1 MRHSS
6 TKNTQGLL
14 PNSMKQ
20 HANLSRLLCASAA
33 FVLLQASNASANP
46 TGATVVSGGI
56 SINTPQVGQLVVN
69 QSTNQAVINWHNFD
83 IGSGESTQFIQ
94 PSSNSVALNRITD
107 GNPTQ
112 ILGNLSANGKL
123 MIVNGSGVFFGANS
137 HVDVAGL
144 IASTSDTTD
153 ADFLAGK
160 TNLSIAGKPD
170 ASIVNKGSITAAQG
184 GLVALI
190 APNVRNDGV
199 IQANLGT
206 VALASA
212 ETASVDFYGDNLY
225 SFALDKETTSAAGD
239 SKSAIENNGIISV
252 GGGKVLLTAK
262 VAKNVVDNVIN
273 NTGIIEA
280 NSAHM
285 EGGTVVLDGGDGNV
299 RVAGKIDASGKT
311 GGKVT
316 VTGENIALAAAD
328 INASGANGGG
338 SVKIGGDYQGKG
350 STPHAKTV
358 TVDANSKINVS
369 ATDTGNGGTSI
380 VWSDEVTDFNGSIL
394 GTGGVNG
401 GNGGLAEVSSKG
413 ELGYNGSADLHATN
427 GNAGLLL
434 LDPNSLFIGSW
445 ADHYIGT
452 DHFVNADSIVAALN
466 GGTNVLATTHYGD
479 APADVNNLSVLS
491 DIIWAGEGSLTLLAN
506 NNIIIEA
513 DIRSSFNGDSTQG
526 AVNIDAGD
534 LVQMTGADISTVGGD
549 INITTDRMTM
559 MGNSTIKTPAGDVT
573 INNSGRFVSTTSD
586 VIDGNNVSLNQ
597 SADGSIQNA
606 INAIGNV
613 NDRSTLNLGNGS
625 WNEDVIINQS
635 RLTLQGDVVGNSVI
649 NAANPLSTVIT
660 VGAGRHDV
668 TVSDLSVSGG
678 AIGIEASNNIRF
690 TLNNSEINST
700 GVGLHLD
707 TTNGASVTNNV
718 FSNNF
723 TGIAGEN
730 TNFTRV
736 DGNNSFQDSFAGVVF
751 SGDQNLTISN
761 NSFSNLFG
769 GIGLLDVVGAPITG
783 NEFRFV
789 NYGITAE
796 GGNSLFISEN
806 NMYYVNYGIT
816 TDGTTGVSIVGNWLY
831 GGFGEFE
838 DTLQEEKVF
847 SEEDNDYGSYGIHV
861 VGGLNSAIVDNEVD
875 HFVTGIGVES
885 STSSSL
891 LSNEVYDTIDDA
903 IFLNGNSH
911 IFAFDNTV
919 NNASNGI
926 HATSNTNVEIVD
938 NDVSDTFEGILAE
951 DNSGMYILE
960 NTLVNNFIGADVINS
975 HGTIINDNDI
985 SQSFYGLVVSE
996 SNNVQLNTNDF
1007 ADNFTGASFFD
1018 SNDAVLTGDI
1028 FTNNSLGIALDNSQN
1043 ARIYEA
1049 SITSGSEDIGIN
1061 IRNGSG
1067 GTLVRGLTIVGGD
1080 IGVLLDGEGS
1090 SMQFESNTS
1099 SFSGQTW
1106 YFQLQNGAMFAG
1118 GSTAQADS
1126 LDASQQK
1133 FENVRAS
1140 DFTLAQRDAAEA
1152 KTIDVEDGIPTIGN
1166 VFYKEFGL
1174 VGLDGLNQF
1183 QEFPFP
1189 AGLFSYA
1196 GRTITNDPG
1205 VTPPTF
1211 DVPSLNLS
1219 LLGSGGATP
1228 PAPAGLTPGQ
1238 LGGLEPAAGGEN
1250 PQALASLEPAAGGE
1264 ANCGN
1269 SFLGSG
1275 FNNKFDIASCS
1286 IKEQQ

>member
-33 FVLLQASNASANP
+33 FVLLQASDAYANP

-56 SINTPQVGQLVVN
+56 SISTPQVGQLVVN

-225 SFALDKETTSAAGD
+225 SFALDKETTSASGD

-299 RVAGKIDASGKT
+299 RVAGKIDASGKA
-311 GGKVT
+311 GGKIT

-328 INASGANGGG
+328 INASGTNGGG

-427 GNAGLLL
+427 GNAGTLL

-452 DHFVNADSIVAALN
+452 DHFVNASSIISALN
-466 GGTNVLATTHYGD
+466 GGTNVLATTAYGD
-479 APADVNNLSVLS
+479 SLADVNNLSVLS
-491 DIIWAGEGSLTLLAN
+491 DIIWSGAGSLTLLAN
-506 NNIIIEA
+506 NNIVIEA
-513 DIRSSFNGDSTQG
+513 DIRSSFNGNATQG
-526 AVNIDAGD
+526 AVTMNAGD

-559 MGNSTIKTPAGDVT
+559 MGNSTIKTPAGNVT
-573 INNSGRFVSTTSD
+573 IDNSGRFVSTASD
-586 VIDGNNVSLNQ
+586 VIDGNNVILNQ

-613 NDRSTLNLGNGS
+613 NDRSILNLGNGS
-625 WNEDVIINQS
+625 WNEDVIINQG
-635 RLTLQGDVVGNSVI
+635 RLALKGNGVGNSVI

-668 TVSDLSVSGG
+668 TVSDLSIVGG
-678 AIGIEASNNIRF
+678 EIGVEASNNIRF
-690 TLNNSEINST
+690 TLNNSEITSA
-700 GVGLHLD
+700 GVGLKLD
-707 TTNGASVTNNV
+707 TTTSASVTKNI
-718 FSNNF
+718 FANNF
-723 TGIAGEN
+723 TDIAGEN

-736 DGNNSFQDSFAGVVF
+736 SGNSFQDSFAGAVF
-751 SGDQNLTISN
+751 SGDQNLAISN
-761 NSFSNLFG
+761 NSFSDLFD
-769 GIGLLDVVGAPITG
+769 GIVLNNVVGSPITG
-783 NEFRFV
+783 NSFNFV
-789 NYGITAE
+789 NNGITAE
-796 GGNSLFISEN
+796 GGNSLFISDNDMEF
-806 NMYYVNYGIT
+806 VDFGIT
-816 TDGTTGVSIVGNWLY
+816 TDGTTGVSIVGNYLY
-831 GGFGEFE
+831 GGFGFFE
-838 DTLQEEKVF
+838 ESPQEEIF
-847 SEEDNDYGSYGIHV
+847 SEGGSDYGTYGIHV
-861 VGGLNSAIVDNEVD
+861 IGGLNSAIVDNEVN
-875 HFVTGIGVES
+875 HFVTGVGVENS
-885 STSSSL
+885 NSSSV
-891 LSNEVYDTIDDA
+891 LSNVVYNIIDDA

-911 IFAFDNTV
+911 VFAFDNTV
-919 NNASNGI
+919 TNASNGI
-926 HATSNTNVEIVD
+926 HATSNTNVEIVG
-938 NDVSDTFEGILAE
+938 NDVSSTFEGIFAE

-960 NTLVNNFIGADVINS
+960 NTLVNNFIGADVVNS
-975 HGTIINDNDI
+975 HGTIINNNDI
-985 SQSFYGLVVSE
+985 SENFFGLVVDE
-996 SNNVQLNTNDF
+996 SNNVQLNTNNF

-1028 FTNNSLGIALDNSQN
+1028 FTGNALGIALDNSQN
-1043 ARIYEA
+1043 TLIHEA

-1061 IRNGSG
+1061 IRNGSD

-1099 SFSGQTW
+1099 SFSGQNW

-1133 FENVRAS
+1133 FEGVRAS

-1166 VFYKEFGL
+1166 VFYKEFAL